1 MSKRVL
7 SIDPGALRLGYS
19 IIERDHLG
27 FRLVVSGVFGLTR
40 EDNENFQVYKKRL
53 LEYWYHQSTILLKS
67 VDIDEVVF
75 EQVPA
80 VGGGNFVGPQSE
92 LVKMVVTVL
101 QLRCLDYNI
110 PYREL
115 TARTIKSNL
124 TGNSRATK
132 VQVRNA
138 VISAFP
144 ELEPRKAELTKVAD
158 ESDAIGIGLVA
169 HGYKVKKANGKTRTR
184 KASTA

>member
-1 MSKRVL
+1 MSKVVL
-7 SIDPGALRLGYS
+7 AVDPGALRLGYS

-27 FRLVVSGVFGLTR
+27 FRLVISGTLGLAR
-40 EDNENFQVYKKRL
+40 KDNEKFQVYKKRL
-53 LEYWYHQSTILLKS
+53 LEYWWHTSPLLLKHS
-67 VDIDEVVF
+67 QVDEVVF

-92 LVKMVVTVL
+92 LVKMVVTIL
-101 QLRCLDYNI
+101 QLRCIDYGLSF
-110 PYREL
+110 REI
-115 TARTIKSNL
+115 TARTIKKNL

-132 VQVRNA
+132 VQIRNA
-138 VISAFP
+138 VIAAFP
-144 ELEPRKAELTKVAD
+144 ELEPRKAELTQTAD

-169 HGYKVKKANGKTRTR
+169 QGYKVKVSNGKARTR